1 VQLQKSSSAE
11 VQQPE
16 SETLVFRGFDLKHG
30 SLAKQLESLTAQ
42 MSPDMQKCFL
52 PVDKLVEAAMAGY
65 DTHFLQ
71 L

>member
-1 VQLQKSSSAE
+1 LQKSSSEE

-16 SETLVFRGFDLKHG
+16 SEALVFRGFDLKQG
-30 SLAKQLESLTAQ
+30 SLAQQLESLTAQ

-65 DTHFLQ
+65 DTHFL
-71 L
+71 